1 MNAWRKSRELL
12 SYTSAK
18 SRMTSTLINRHCD
31 SRLLVFTADNNTAY
45 KVSRQHLIMPIT
57 CDIGRK
63 ERAHALEKFS
73 KGELRALV
81 SSRVL
86 NEGLDVPDAD
96 VAIIIGG
103 TLGVRE
109 QTQRI
114 GRVLRPRPGKQAIIY
129 ELISRNTVEE
139 FQARR
144 KDRAL

>member
-1 MNAWRKSRELL
+1 
-12 SYTSAK
+12 
-18 SRMTSTLINRHCD
+18 MTSILMKRHRNNRTLI
-31 SRLLVFTADNNTAY
+31 FTADNNTAY
-45 KVSRQHLIMPIT
+45 EVSRQHLIMPIT

-63 ERAHALEKFS
+63 ERAHVLERFRR
-73 KGELRALV
+73 GELRALV

-96 VAIIIGG
+96 VAVIIGG

-114 GRVLRPRPGKQAIIY
+114 GRVLRPRQGKQAIIY
-129 ELISRNTVEE
+129 ELVCRNTIEE

-144 KDRAL
+144 RRKNSAFGEVPLPDDQR